1 MSLSRPLH
9 WLLFASLALN
19 LFFVGVL
26 AAYQLRGTIARP
38 QGTISGTTQGATP
51 GTPLGAQLRVEQ
63 LAETLPKADAAL
75 LDRVFRTHAA
85 ELSEYTAAIRQ
96 SQDRQRDGFR
106 AQPFDP
112 KPVETAMLATRF
124 NHDAAKR
131 VVHEVILQ
139 AAAQMSPEGRAKLA
153 DWAGPPPIDA
163 SVR

>member
-1 MSLSRPLH
+1 MSLRRPLH

-19 LFFVGVL
+19 LFFVGML

-38 QGTISGTTQGATP
+38 Q

-75 LDRVFRTHAA
+75 LDQVFRTHAA

-112 KPVETAMLATRF
+112 KPVETAMTATRF

-139 AAAQMSPEGRAKLA
+139 AAQQMSPEGRAKLA
-153 DWAGPPPIDA
+153 DWAGPPPIDS